1 MDREEKRDE
10 AGEREDPRSFEKIT
24 REEREEQS
32 PRIAEEGTEEDR
44 RQWQQTRDL
53 RAEAEESPENEREDR
68 DG

>member
-10 AGEREDPRSFEKIT
+10 ADKREDPRSFEKIT

-32 PRIAEEGTEEDR
+32 PRLAEEGAEEDR
-44 RQWQQTRDL
+44 RQWQKTRDL